1 MVFGEN
7 LKQVS
12 PFVYESPIAGVRDSK
27 GAATLCTHLK
37 VKYTDIAVRSITCHT
52 AAGTRVRYRIT
63 VLHVTRQ
70 R

>member
-37 VKYTDIAVRSITCHT
+37 VK
-52 AAGTRVRYRIT
+52 
-63 VLHVTRQ
+63 
-70 R
+70 